1 MRLIAAEMRK
11 LSYQRAMWGL
21 LIAGVLFSALGT
33 AATPVILD
41 RSVDGLGFG
50 TLAEVRVV
58 DSVYANAISGYIF
71 AVIIGVLIV
80 SGEFRHG
87 TAVATFVAA
96 PKRWQVLLAKLF
108 VAALAGVVVQ
118 IIATAAGFG
127 AGYLTLMA
135 YPDAATPSID
145 IFVNTS
151 IGAVVSGAVLGIL
164 GGAVGAL
171 LRS

>member
-21 LIAGVLFSALGT
+21 LIAGVLFYALGT

-58 DSVYANAISGYIF
+58 DSVYANAISGYSF

-80 SGEFRHG
+80 SG
-87 TAVATFVAA
+87 
-96 PKRWQVLLAKLF
+96 
-108 VAALAGVVVQ
+108 
-118 IIATAAGFG
+118 
-127 AGYLTLMA
+127 
-135 YPDAATPSID
+135 
-145 IFVNTS
+145 
-151 IGAVVSGAVLGIL
+151 
-164 GGAVGAL
+164 
-171 LRS
+171 